1 MKKFL
6 IIGLGRFGKSVL
18 KELYLS
24 GHEVVGCDR
33 DPKALN
39 EVEDFSTFLVEGEAT
54 DDDVLEEMNVNDF
67 DSIIVSMGDNFEAA
81 VLIVTKLK
89 NKGCQHIISKAND
102 RLRGQALSA
111 VGADQV
117 IYPEE
122 ETGTRLAKQIATPGV
137 LEYVELAPNCTG
149 IEMEVPQEFIGRS
162 LSQIDLRK
170 KYNVTLV
177 LINRKSEEYPI
188 IAPGANE
195 VFQSNDLIFII
206 GEDKHLE
213 KLKRKLKK

>member
-18 KELYLS
+18 KELSTL

-33 DPKALN
+33 DSLALN
-39 EVEDFSTFLVEGEAT
+39 EIEQYASYLVEGEAT
-54 DDDVLEEMNVNDF
+54 DDDVLEEINVTDF

-81 VLIVTKLK
+81 ILIVTKLK
-89 NKGCQHIISKAND
+89 NKGCPHIISKAND

-117 IYPEE
+117 VYPEE
-122 ETGTRLAKQIATPGV
+122 ETGTRLAKQISTPGV

-170 KYNVTLV
+170 KYKVTLV
-177 LINRKSEEYPI
+177 LINRKNEEYPI
-188 IAPGANE
+188 LAPGADE
-195 VFQSNDLIFII
+195 VFESDDLIFII
-206 GEDKHLE
+206 GEDKNLE